1 MCVRDLVGHRLHQ
14 FVAHVAEQARD
25 GCEGR
30 VDFAAAKKS
39 LELVIV
45 VHFDGPS
52 VAHRSTGPPGATTAA
67 ALPTR
72 PT

>member
-1 MCVRDLVGHRLHQ
+1 MRGSAPEMSVVI
-14 FVAHVAEQARD
+14 VTPD
-25 GCEGR
+25 GYETIR
-30 VDFAAAKKS
+30 RTVEHLRAQTVKDR